1 MQPGFRSTTSL
12 GLPDRLAPKA
22 KGSPDKE
29 PRSDPGLS
37 SFMGPAR
44 SVNPHIDRR
53 APAPHPAGMSQGPL
67 PTAARRYPYNPSLIP
82 PPLRDARPGDR
93 GAPAGKWHEK
103 ADVLLRPPSPYGP
116 PADYATPAMV
126 TARQALGAPVCC
138 DPDCHLSGG
147 YAHVG
152 DCTPCGCEKRHA
164 AAECPERKA

>member
-1 MQPGFRSTTSL
+1 VTVAVKHI
-12 GLPDRLAPKA
+12 DLALCTPVA
-22 KGSPDKE
+22 FE
-29 PRSDPGLS
+29 PR
-37 SFMGPAR
+37 
-44 SVNPHIDRR
+44 
-53 APAPHPAGMSQGPL
+53 
-67 PTAARRYPYNPSLIP
+67 
-82 PPLRDARPGDR
+82 RDDVWLLGDGHTQRWRPGDR